1 MEVTSTIRLHFFPS
15 DDVALACALER
26 IEAEEGGLD
35 QMDPEQLQE
44 RLRAHY
50 PAAVV
55 RNQEPLGA
63 LNPIHATWYVY
74 RDGSLHGS

>member
-1 MEVTSTIRLHFFPS
+1 MEVKSSVRLHVFPR
-15 DDVALACALER
+15 DDVALACTLER
-26 IEAEEGGLD
+26 IEAEEGGLNHIG
-35 QMDPEQLQE
+35 PEQLQE

-63 LNPIHATWYVY
+63 LNPIHASWYVY
-74 RDGSLHGS
+74 RDGSLHGA